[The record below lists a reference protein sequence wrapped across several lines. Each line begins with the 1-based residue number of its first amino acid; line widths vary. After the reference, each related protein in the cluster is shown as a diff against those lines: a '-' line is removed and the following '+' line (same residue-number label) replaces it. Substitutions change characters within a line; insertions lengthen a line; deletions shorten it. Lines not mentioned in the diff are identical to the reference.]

1 MLMLMT
7 KRGTVTIRARAE
19 TRDALNELAAATGQ
33 SVPELLDELAV
44 RERDRR
50 LLHDGLERLA
60 ALDADTARKLEQ
72 EFRAWDDADL
82 LDGPLPE
89 WAA

>member
-1 MLMLMT
+1 MLIMR
-7 KRGTVTIRARAE
+7 RGTVTIRARAE
-19 TRDALNELAAATGQ
+19 TRETLNELATATGQ
-33 SVPELLDELAV
+33 SVPELLDELTA

-60 ALDADTARKLEQ
+60 NLDEETARKYEE
-72 EFRAWDDADL
+72 EFREWDEADL
-82 LDGPLPE
+82 VDASLPE

>member
-1 MLMLMT
+1 MLTMR
-7 KRGTVTIRARAE
+7 RGTVTIRARAE

-50 LLHDGLERLA
+50 LLHDGLKRLA
-60 ALDADTARKLEQ
+60 NLDEETARRYDE
-72 EFRAWDDADL
+72 EFREWDDADL
-82 LDGPLPE
+82 ESPLPE
-89 WAA
+89 RDA